1 MGCCS
6 STSTVRTSSGR
17 AEETGAAG
25 TIIDAIVEETAPPK
39 VNAEA
44 RALVQLKLVFDSID
58 ADHDGTVS
66 KEELAAALEKD
77 KSLGAFI
84 EAAGFNLNT
93 DLRRI
98 DTNKDGR
105 VSWEEFQKD
114 LKEKAVEEVRLTGE
128 LAAAE
133 VPAQELAL
141 TQLKGIFDSIDTN
154 KDGSVSKDEFA
165 AKLKADTDE
174 NGLMKDDSFG
184 QLVQE
189 AGFNPSFRTFDQF
202 HTNSDDRITW
212 EEFEKNLR
220 GTATL
225 EVKETGEVAGAV
237 EVEEKDNSACW
248 GCC

>member
-1 MGCCS
+1 MG
-6 STSTVRTSSGR
+6 
-17 AEETGAAG
+17 
-25 TIIDAIVEETAPPK
+25 
-39 VNAEA
+39 
-44 RALVQLKLVFDSID
+44 KLIFDSID
-58 ADHDGTVS
+58 ANADGTVS
-66 KEELAAALEKD
+66 KEELAVAVEKD
-77 KSLGAFI
+77 GSLGAFI
-84 EAAGFNLNT
+84 EEAGLCLNT
-93 DLRRI
+93 DFS
-98 DTNKDGR
+98 NKDGR

-133 VPAQELAL
+133 VPVREKVI

-154 KDGSVSKDEFA
+154 KDGSVSKEELA

-174 NGLMKDDSFG
+174 HGLMKDDSFG

-189 AGFNPSFRTFDQF
+189 AGFNPNFRTFDQF
-202 HTNSDDRITW
+202 HTCSDDRITW